1 LEEPLFR
8 MRRFFDASVFFRVS
22 RKYLVN
28 INSIKKFRTYD
39 KTKIHLLIDPAPS
52 ESVIV
57 SSSTVAAFRKWIGEE
72 FV

>member
-1 LEEPLFR
+1 MR
-8 MRRFFDASVFFRVS
+8 MQRFFDPSVFFRVP

-39 KTKIHLLIDPAPS
+39 KTKIHLIVDPEPS
-52 ESVIV
+52 GLVIV
-57 SSSTVAAFRKWIGEE
+57 SSSTAAAFRKWIGEE